1 MRNSSKNIV
10 LLGMSG
16 VGKTTV
22 GRLLSKKI
30 KRTFCDIDHEFEEI
44 TKIRIP
50 DFFSTYGEDE
60 FRKIERNIIKEILN
74 KRENTIISTGG
85 GIFSNAEIRD
95 FIIQKTNTFFLKASI
110 STLINR
116 LKKNFNNRPML
127 NRGNLKYNIEKL
139 YQKRIK
145 NYMMADNIIEV
156 DDLSVDEIV
165 LKIIKK
171 I

>member
-60 FRKIERNIIKEILN
+60 FRKIERNIIKYIWQ
-74 KRENTIISTGG
+74 
-85 GIFSNAEIRD
+85 D
-95 FIIQKTNTFFLKASI
+95 
-110 STLINR
+110 
-116 LKKNFNNRPML
+116 
-127 NRGNLKYNIEKL
+127 
-139 YQKRIK
+139 
-145 NYMMADNIIEV
+145 
-156 DDLSVDEIV
+156 
-165 LKIIKK
+165 
-171 I
+171 